1 MLPWGSKFTHP
12 YSSKEMSKLNKQTN
26 NFSLYGDAAS
36 VCQVMAAS
44 SDLLLYTLFGA
55 DVKQYPNLIKT
66 LCFLL
71 QTWKPTSG
79 SVEVI
84 QAGEHPSSNVGG
96 EVPSDSRKNL
106 VVIPESLPK
115 PCFLMSWRRRI
126 PKEDE
131 DLFFNGCK
139 AANLLVADFGARVY
153 CISPAPNVE
162 NTREKS
168 WEVRRSHNYYCP
180 HFYTGSYHKLKV
192 FSSYP
197 SLKSVFG
204 TLQMDLKWVHLLDK
218 DL

>member
-1 MLPWGSKFTHP
+1 LKKTFDLDITTSDYDDEDIENNICHNCTVNNISAFPHIRHTWGEKFP
-12 YSSKEMSKLNKQTN
+12 R
-26 NFSLYGDAAS
+26 D
-36 VCQVMAAS
+36 S
-44 SDLLLYTLFGA
+44 SDWDLILASDILLY
-55 DVKQYPNLIKT
+55 VKQYPNLIKT

-71 QTWKPTSG
+71 QTWKPNSG

-96 EVPSDSRKNL
+96 EVQSDSRKNL

-153 CISPAPNVE
+153 CISLAPNVE

-168 WEVRRSHNYYCP
+168 
-180 HFYTGSYHKLKV
+180 
-192 FSSYP
+192 
-197 SLKSVFG
+197 
-204 TLQMDLKWVHLLDK
+204 
-218 DL
+218 